1 MIPEGSD
8 KPRDPFGTSPA
19 HGEPAVLLGRAAVCC
34 GLCEHQSNVAWEGQ
48 ERTQS
53 DFTASENYSW

>member
-19 HGEPAVLLGRAAVCC
+19 RRRASCLPGCVAVCC
-34 GLCEHQSNVAWEGQ
+34 RLCEHQSNAAWEGQ

-53 DFTASENYSW
+53 DFTASEKYSW